1 MCHQRFCYGVEEDD
15 DQCDRGDDYTT
26 MMMMMIEVM
35 ITVVVICNGEA
46 DATVVTTPLTHPI
59 NDRSYIARHNH
70 YNQDSEDE
78 NDERYIL
85 CLGDQAGLALY
96 KRDKHVIVR
105 FVRGRGGVWGA
116 FRGSSNSSH
125 KSRSCNHTV
134 LYCSILWS
142 DGR

>member
-1 MCHQRFCYGVEEDD
+1 MCHQRFCYGVEVDD
-15 DQCDRGDDYTT
+15 DQCDRGDDYTA

-59 NDRSYIARHNH
+59 NDRSYITRHNH

-96 KRDKHVIVR
+96 KRDKHVLDCV
-105 FVRGRGGVWGA
+105 FCRGQGWRVGGFSGI
-116 FRGSSNSSH
+116 FQ
-125 KSRSCNHTV
+125 
-134 LYCSILWS
+134 
-142 DGR
+142 

>member
-59 NDRSYIARHNH
+59 NDRSYITRHNH

-85 CLGDQAGLALY
+85 CLRDQTGL
-96 KRDKHVIVR
+96 
-105 FVRGRGGVWGA
+105 
-116 FRGSSNSSH
+116 
-125 KSRSCNHTV
+125 
-134 LYCSILWS
+134 
-142 DGR
+142 